1 MLESNPKGLSQ
12 LGNIVAETLL
22 RRQMFPSLA
31 VQETYV
37 AETNLAAQKQKLF
50 LPEVKNIFASRT
62 QMFLV

>member
-1 MLESNPKGLSQ
+1 ML
-12 LGNIVAETLL
+12 
-22 RRQMFPSLA
+22 PSLA
-31 VQETYV
+31 VRETYV